1 MFICVFPRAFCA
13 CKRSDSVCASDRCLI
28 SYFGPCQPNTKNNTK
43 IRRLNNDKRNTD
55 FTYGKNLI
63 NFIIFFISLGL
74 KNDWFLYVALF
85 ITENTVFRTL
95 KMMSWKFLS
104 VKNNSTVCIVFSGSI
119 LAASF
124 WFEFTKLSNIFCQ
137 NQHQKWWEKCGGN
150 VSRLN
155 PISIISARST
165 WKNKIGPNFHRIQSI
180 SFCCVW
186 KFLRISLFDQ
196 IDITKLI
203 DLNPEFET
211 FKTW

>member
-43 IRRLNNDKRNTD
+43 IRRLNNDKHNTD

-63 NFIIFFISLGL
+63 NFIIFFISLVL

-85 ITENTVFRTL
+85 ITEKTVFRTL

-119 LAASF
+119 QATSF
-124 WFEFTKLSNIFCQ
+124 WFEFTKLSNILAKV
-137 NQHQKWWEKCGGN
+137 NTKNGEK
-150 VSRLN
+150 SAAEMFHALIRFRLF
-155 PISIISARST
+155 PLGALE
-165 WKNKIGPNFHRIQSI
+165 KIKSDRI
-180 SFCCVW
+180 F
-186 KFLRISLFDQ
+186 
-196 IDITKLI
+196 T
-203 DLNPEFET
+203 EFRR
-211 FKTW
+211 